1 MDLLKFHR
9 GLRSCNQAMDKC
21 GQLPENKYAADAVV
35 LNDKAYVVA
44 GRPHQECGL
53 QQSIRGRFE
62 CIGEWGV

>member
-1 MDLLKFHR
+1 
-9 GLRSCNQAMDKC
+9 MDKC
-21 GQLPENKYAADAVV
+21 GQFPENKYVADAVV

-44 GRPHQECGL
+44 GATATGVF

>member
-1 MDLLKFHR
+1 
-9 GLRSCNQAMDKC
+9 MDKC

-44 GRPHQECGL
+44 GQTAIRSVV